1 MRARLLTAGVAAAL
15 LLAGAGL
22 ARENVVR
29 NGSMELGPGLGGPD
43 PRVPANW
50 TLFGPTAER
59 SSEEASGGS
68 WSLKIFGSDTTVG
81 AFQDV
86 AVSPGD
92 SVTIS
97 AMLYTRSGDRISG
110 DAEAKIKLEFFDAA
124 DNPVGT
130 PTEITVLDA
139 TSPADTWTPASIG
152 PLTAPAGAAK
162 ARMVCVWTYTNASF
176 GSAYWDECSLTVNG
190 GANLL
195 LNPGFEEAGSGTGF
209 NPFGIDFWIG
219 FGGQQKSSDVAFD
232 GTYSVD
238 VIVNDQA
245 GSFSGLFQDTVALE
259 AGDRIFAHAWVYN
272 PSTGGLTGSAA
283 AAIKLEFFPASDVNV
298 PPPEELLSFDAN
310 DPVETWVPVTYTT
323 TVPAGITLAR
333 IVLVSN
339 DTDPNNGPVY
349 FDLASAERGTQ
360 PGVNQLLNASF
371 EQGTSGPNGL
381 DHWTEF
387 RGIGCA
393 ARKNAFEVP
402 AFDGFSV
409 LKISGDCVAGV
420 YQDIEVTPGE
430 TLTISAWLRSRA
442 DMPYASANAQAGV
455 KVEWRAGSVPP
466 QVDIGG
472 APNNTVFAGAP
483 TDTWIP
489 IWIDYTMPAGSAA
502 LVRTTVIVAR
512 GDAPDAHVYFD
523 GFEGVVTTRFDG
535 ADSDAD
541 GDEDLHDFAQLQ
553 RCFGGVPLD
562 GYNCFVF
569 DQNEDNTI
577 DTADSG
583 FFFPRMT
590 GPN

>member
-1 MRARLLTAGVAAAL
+1 MTLTQRSVVLTVVLWAV
-15 LLAGAGL
+15 GL
-22 ARENVVR
+22 TQARENIVR
-29 NGSMELGPGLGGPD
+29 NGSMELGPGSGGPD
-43 PRVPANW
+43 PRVPAEW
-50 TLFGPTAER
+50 TLFGPTVER
-59 SSEEASGGS
+59 SGEEALAGS

-92 SVTIS
+92 SVTIN
-97 AMLYTRSGDRISG
+97 AMLYTRSSDRISG
-110 DAEAKIKLEFFDAA
+110 DAEAKIKLEFFDAG

-139 TSPADTWTPASIG
+139 TSPADVWTPASIG
-152 PLTAPAGAAK
+152 PVTAPAGAAK
-162 ARMVCVWTYTNASF
+162 ARMVCVWTYTNTSF

-190 GANLL
+190 GSNLL
-195 LNPGFEEAGSGTGF
+195 LNPGFEEAGTGTGF
-209 NPFGIDFWIG
+209 NPFGIDFWTG

-232 GTYSVD
+232 GTYSAD

-245 GSFSGLFQDTVALE
+245 GSFSGLFQDTMALE

-272 PSTGGLTGSAA
+272 PSIGGLTGSAA

-298 PPPEELLSFDAN
+298 PAPEEHLTFDAN

-333 IVLVSN
+333 IVLISN

-349 FDLASAERGTQ
+349 FDAASAERGTQ
-360 PGVNQLLNASF
+360 PGVNQLLNPSF

-381 DHWTEF
+381 TDWTEF

-430 TLTISAWLRSRA
+430 TLTISAMLRSRA
-442 DMPYASANAQAGV
+442 DMPYASPNAQAGV
-455 KVEWRAGSVPP
+455 KVEWRAGTVPP
-466 QVDIGG
+466 QIDIGG
-472 APNNTVFAGAP
+472 APNNTIFSDAP
-483 TDTWIP
+483 TDQWIP
-489 IWIDYTMPAGSAA
+489 IWIDFTMPAGTAA

-512 GDAPDAHVYFD
+512 GDAIDAHVYFD
-523 GFEGVVTTRFDG
+523 GFEAVVTNLFDG

-541 GDEDLHDFAQLQ
+541 GDEDLLDFAQLQ

-562 GYNCFVF
+562 VYNCFVF
-569 DQNEDNTI
+569 DQNEDNVI